1 MTFQRGDKCMGK
13 REVYGWTEV
22 FKIAC
27 RIVGDA
33 HSGLPWTVM
42 YFEVKAAI
50 FSVYPS
56 ERKNIIRNV
65 TPD

>member
-1 MTFQRGDKCMGK
+1 MTFQHGDKCVRK
-13 REVYGWTEV
+13 RDIYSKAEV

-42 YFEVKAAI
+42 CVEVKAAML
-50 FSVYPS
+50 SAYPN
-56 ERKNIIRNV
+56 ERKNIIRDV
-65 TPD
+65 TTI